1 MAQGCCI
8 RHQGNG
14 PCTFDGS
21 GQFSLVLGAIAGY
34 PPRDDL
40 AAFCGKKPE
49 RPRVLVIDGNAGI
62 NTEPANLSPA
72 K

>member
-21 GQFSLVLGAIAGY
+21 GQFSLVPGAIAGY

-62 NTEPANLSPA
+62 NTKPANLSPA